1 MKVLESILKIL
12 VRIIN
17 IPLAVL
23 GFIVMLILIFFLMIF
38 SVIEFFTVMLIYYV
52 LTGKWYYDSRNFK
65 YPYKKWFPIANNMET
80 YIDAIPGITI
90 DEDKID
96 FSKYYGRDKEHTSL

>member
-1 MKVLESILKIL
+1 MKVLENILKIL
-12 VRIIN
+12 ARIIN

-23 GFIVMLILIFFLMIF
+23 YFIAMLMILFLMMIF
-38 SVIEFFTVMLIYYV
+38 SVIEFFTVMPIYYV

-65 YPYKKWFPIANNMET
+65 YPYRNWFPIAINMET
-80 YIDAIPGITI
+80 YMDVIPCGTI

-96 FSKYYGRDKEHTSL
+96 LSKYYGRDKKHAGI